1 MTRRDERELEKLL
14 DTGPV
19 PEPPAGLAERI
30 AADIP
35 GEIDLHPEVAYGGDA
50 VVPLRRRRST
60 WYAAA
65 AAVLTLSLTAAVTW
79 QLRETAPEV
88 AAAGATAD
96 REAEPNPSTAPE
108 PELRPVHAPPHETAV
123 ATGTEEVA
131 ERPGT
136 RGSADETGPA
146 LRTGNL
152 SRIEDGGREA
162 RPQDAEGDDV
172 AQAPSPQR
180 PRAET
185 RRGPRGEATMTPA
198 TDGRRD
204 DAAAPASAAREQATS
219 GDPDRSERS
228 TLPLGLT
235 KESPAAANEAAGG
248 AAAGEAPRHDL
259 RTSARATPGPDVEIL
274 RRLRSGGEAATAEAA
289 PAQSAAT
296 AAAGPDGGSPHL
308 QKTGRIV
315 VMTDD
320 RSVVWVPPSTG
331 GTAEPNDAPYGDVFF
346 AEAGVN
352 PFVDTDDD
360 PLSTFGLEVDTG
372 SYTVVRRFLRDGHVP
387 PREAVRT
394 EELVNA
400 FDYGD
405 RPPQRGDLRLSAEGA
420 PTPFTINDGYRLLRF
435 AVAAREVDAAER
447 PSATLVFVV
456 DVSGSMD
463 RENRLGLVREAL
475 DELLDELR
483 PDDRVGL
490 VVYGSRGDVLLEPTS
505 DLERVRRAIGR
516 LRAGGSTNAEEGLV
530 LGYELA
536 AEHLERG
543 RITRVVLCSDGVA
556 NVGRTG
562 PASILERIRRDVDRG
577 IELTAVGFGM
587 GTYNDVLMERLA
599 DTGDGRY
606 AYVDTLPEARRI
618 FVEELTGTLYTVA
631 REAKAQVEFDPAT
644 VSRWRLLGYEN
655 RDIADERFRD
665 PTVDAGE
672 IGAGHTVTALYEV
685 KIADGARDRDTLATL
700 RVRYRPADSD
710 RPVELEERL
719 EVGELAPSWRRASP
733 ALRLAAVV
741 AEYAELLKGA
751 YWAKDGSMS
760 TVLAELQRLQP
771 DFAGDG
777 RVADLAS
784 LVAAARDLMEKPP
797 ARDHDPDE

>member
-1 MTRRDERELEKLL
+1 MTRHTERELEKLL
-14 DTGPV
+14 DVGPA
-19 PEPPAGLAERI
+19 PEPPADLAARI
-30 AADIP
+30 AAGIP
-35 GEIDLHPEVAYGGDA
+35 DGVELHPDVAGENADA
-50 VVPLRRRRST
+50 VPLRRRRST

-79 QLRETAPEV
+79 QLRQPGPEV
-88 AAAGATAD
+88 ASLDGTAATA
-96 REAEPNPSTAPE
+96 AER
-108 PELRPVHAPPHETAV
+108 ELRPVHAPPPEPPV
-123 ATGTEEVA
+123 ATGREEVA

-136 RGSADETGPA
+136 GGSAGETGLGP
-146 LRTGNL
+146 RTGNL
-152 SRIEDGGREA
+152 SRVEGGGREA

-185 RRGPRGEATMTPA
+185 RREAGGEATTPA
-198 TDGRRD
+198 VHGRRN
-204 DAAAPASAAREQATS
+204 ETEATS
-219 GDPDRSERS
+219 AHRDRLERP
-228 TLPLGLT
+228 TLPLGLAE
-235 KESPAAANEAAGG
+235 ESPAAKDEAAGG
-248 AAAGEAPRHDL
+248 AAGAGAPRVDR
-259 RTSARATPGPDVEIL
+259 RTSGSATSGPDAETL
-274 RRLRSGGEAATAEAA
+274 RQLRSLGHLEGGETAVHEAA
-289 PAQSAAT
+289 PAQSAAE
-296 AAAGPDGGSPHL
+296 AAVGPEGGTPSRP
-308 QKTGRIV
+308 KTGRIV

-331 GTAEPNDAPYGDVFF
+331 GTDEPNDAPYGDVFF

-360 PLSTFGLEVDTG
+360 RLSTFGLEVDTG
-372 SYTVVRRFLRDGHVP
+372 SYTVVRRFLRDGHLP
-387 PREAVRT
+387 PREAVRV

-405 RPPQRGDLRLSAEGA
+405 RPPRRGDFGLTAEGA
-420 PTPFTINDGYRLLRF
+420 PTPFTLNDRSRLVRF
-435 AVAAREVDAAER
+435 AVAAREVDAADR
-447 PSATLVFVV
+447 PPATLVFVV

-463 RENRLGLVREAL
+463 RENRLGLVRDALGELL
-475 DELLDELR
+475 DELLD
-483 PDDRVGL
+483 DDRVGL
-490 VVYGSRGDVLLEPTS
+490 VVYGSRGEVLLEPTS

-516 LRAGGSTNAEEGLV
+516 LSAGGSTNAEEGLV

-536 AEHLERG
+536 AQHLERG

-562 PASILERIRRDVDRG
+562 PSSILERIRRDVDRG

-587 GTYNDVLMERLA
+587 GNYNDVLMERLA

-618 FVEELTGTLYTVA
+618 FVEELTGTLYTVG
-631 REAKAQVEFDPAT
+631 REAKAQVEFDPTA

-655 RDIADERFRD
+655 RDIADDRFRD

-685 KIADGARDRDTLATL
+685 KLADGARGRDTLATL

-710 RPVELEERL
+710 RPVELERRL
-719 EVGELAPSWRRASP
+719 EVGDLAPEWRQASP

-741 AEYAELLKGA
+741 AEYAELLKRS
-751 YWAKDGSMS
+751 YWAKESSMS

-771 DFAGDG
+771 EFAGDG
-777 RVADLAS
+777 RVAELAG
-784 LVAAARDLMEKPP
+784 LVAAARDLMEEPP
-797 ARDHDPDE
+797 PRDRDPDE